1 MKKPMINEREFT
13 QQMFK
18 KMRERS
24 ILRED
29 FNADQGGAEAPV
41 AEPQTEAPANKVEP
55 SENDVAEAQEKFRQ
69 NVAPDTQ
76 FTEYTILPDQ
86 SNVIFKGAIPG
97 LGEFI
102 FEYTQK
108 EGYAFNTD
116 GQVTMSAINFEILKK
131 MVGYFTNWREEMATK
146 LLEYKQESND

>member
-1 MKKPMINEREFT
+1 MKKPMLNEREIN
-13 QQMFK
+13 QKMFRR
-18 KMRERS
+18 MRES
-24 ILRED
+24 GILREN
-29 FNADQGGAEAPV
+29 FNAEAGTAEAPPAD
-41 AEPQTEAPANKVEP
+41 AEPAGNKIEP

-76 FTEYTILPDQ
+76 FTEFTILPEQ
-86 SNVIFKGAIPG
+86 SNVIFKGVIPG

-116 GQVTMSAINFEILKK
+116 GQVTMSNINFDILKK
-131 MVGYFTNWREEMATK
+131 MVGYFTNWKEEMATK
-146 LLEYKQESND
+146 LLEYKQNGNNE